1 MGTYRIEAVTGT
13 DEAVY
18 VNPYPTLKGKDRV
31 ALFCD
36 RCKGAG
42 VVNYGSV
49 VIELTTFEG
58 SRIRDRYCFDRNGAG
73 ERTIL
78 VSSARAT
85 ARNRARRAAERAAKL
100 AETMAENARIEAERK
115 AREAALIAE
124 RKAAATEVV
133 EGRYNMTGT
142 IIALKDS
149 YTNFGGRYQEV
160 VKMTVKVTTDE
171 GDYLVNGTVPGAI
184 VDDVK
189 RGSLIS
195 FTGTVT
201 RSRDDASFG
210 FFKRPTGAK
219 LV

>member
-13 DEAVY
+13 DANVY
-18 VNPYPTLKGKDRV
+18 TNPYPTLKGKDRV
-31 ALFCD
+31 LLPCG
-36 RCKGAG
+36 RCGG
-42 VVNYGSV
+42 QGTVNYGSV
-49 VIELTTFEG
+49 EVELTDFNGT
-58 SRIRDRYCFDRNGAG
+58 RIIDRFCFDCHGAG
-73 ERTIL
+73 EYSIL

-85 ARNRARRAAERAAKL
+85 ARNRARRNAERTARL

-115 AREAALIAE
+115 AKEAAIIAE

-133 EGRYNMTGT
+133 EGRYTMTGVVLT
-142 IIALKDS
+142 LKDS

-160 VKMTVKVTTDE
+160 VKMTVKVTTDK